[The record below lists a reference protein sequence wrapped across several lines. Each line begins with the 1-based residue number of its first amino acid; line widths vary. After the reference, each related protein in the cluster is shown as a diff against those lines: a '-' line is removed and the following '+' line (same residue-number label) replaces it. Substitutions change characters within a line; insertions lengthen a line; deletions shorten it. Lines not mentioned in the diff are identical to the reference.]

1 MNHDAPSAK
10 DRAAV
15 NGWDIA
21 LLAIAIYVAVISL
34 ARMMISRRD
43 ALWEELNAEALAE
56 QRRSLREQRRQQ
68 QSANEG
74 EGSGEAA

>member
-1 MNHDAPSAK
+1 M
-10 DRAAV
+10 